1 MKRYR
6 HPKEK
11 TAALI
16 TFGLGVL
23 ASLFFVTVTFG
34 CGLFLLGLGF
44 AWVSITMFNKPRLD
58 RYHRVDPNTLP
69 ELYNMVQQI
78 RKKWRMGEIDIYL
91 NPTRQMNASA
101 SDFGKDF
108 LIVNQGL
115 WMSIQGEAH
124 RKFVI
129 GHELGHIGLGHSWLR
144 VLAYQAD
151 NAFQGSLLGILFQ
164 FLLLNYSRK
173 KELSADRIG
182 LLSCGNLTAALEVLA
197 FLELSPQIVRQ
208 LLATGVGAHR
218 EGLRPVV
225 RVMDVFDPAT
235 GYDRHLRGAE
245 GTQEG
250 RPWHAD
256 DVHLV
261 GGVDRAQVGLQDLA
275 NGLAGHVAGVEGD

>member
-1 MKRYR
+1 MKKFR

-11 TAALI
+11 TAALV
-16 TFGLGVL
+16 TFGLGLL

-44 AWVSITMFNKPRLD
+44 AWISITMLNNPRLD
-58 RYHRVDPNTLP
+58 QYHRINHNNLP
-69 ELYNMVQQI
+69 ELYEMVHQI
-78 RKKWRMGEIDIYL
+78 RKQWRMADLDIYL
-91 NPTRQMNASA
+91 NPTRQINASA

-115 WMSIQGEAH
+115 WMSIQNDVH

-182 LLSCGNLTAALEVLA
+182 LLSCGDLTAALEVLA
-197 FLELSPQIVRQ
+197 FLELSPHNPNMADIRQAVKQMVYGKADHDFSLGELLSTHPDMHERAKELIAFARQIK
-208 LLATGVGAHR
+208 
-218 EGLRPVV
+218 
-225 RVMDVFDPAT
+225 MI
-235 GYDRHLRGAE
+235 
-245 GTQEG
+245 
-250 RPWHAD
+250 
-256 DVHLV
+256 
-261 GGVDRAQVGLQDLA
+261 
-275 NGLAGHVAGVEGD
+275 